1 MSYAQHAKLNSK
13 RIGLTGNIGSGKSTV
28 ADLLIKKGAALI
40 DSDALARAATNDADV
55 LTAIQTQLGKE
66 LVQDGALDRQK
77 TAELVFNN
85 PEALKT
91 LNSIIHPW
99 VRAESVRRTQA
110 LLEQEKPPAIIIFD
124 IPLLYE
130 NALET
135 TVDAVIVVDVPLEL
149 RIHRVQERSGL
160 SEDDIRVRDAAQLEL
175 TEKVKRADYVID
187 NSKGLDELKQ
197 QVNEVWSKLID
208 LV

>member
-1 MSYAQHAKLNSK
+1 MIK
-13 RIGLTGNIGSGKSTV
+13 IGLTGSMGMGKSTT
-28 ADLLIKKGAALI
+28 AEIFKNLGI
-40 DSDALARAATNDADV
+40 DVYDAD
-55 LTAIQTQLGKE
+55 
-66 LVQDGALDRQK
+66 K
-77 TAELVFNN
+77 TVEEIYQGEAVV
-85 PEALKT
+85 ALKPYFPNVIEDNKISKAKLRT
-91 LNSIIHPW
+91 HLQNHPKDFEQLEAIIHPILQQKQQDW
-99 VRAESVRRTQA
+99 LKQQGDKNAKMVV
-110 LLEQEKPPAIIIFD
+110 FD

-197 QVNEVWSKLID
+197 QVDEVWSKLID